1 MFLEG
6 ADDSYICIYVNDKL
20 AGRLFNLI
28 EYIKEVGVELTN
40 ELFISEIMYS
50 DYEYVVLSMIIAQE
64 IMNMASLFYVSKILR
79 VQIC

>member
-1 MFLEG
+1 MINKPEG
-6 ADDSYICIYVNDKL
+6 Y
-20 AGRLFNLI
+20 LI
-28 EYIKEVGVELTN
+28 LSNTLKEVGVELTN
-40 ELFISEIMYS
+40 ESFISEIMYS